1 MMPRAI
7 VFDTYGQT
15 RPLFCF
21 GSMRSDHFCPAACW
35 WIRTGTEF
43 GTLAAVPLWFVLWRG
58 SALSPV
64 TTGLVSG
71 LFLGLIGMTVLEI
84 HCPIRDAWQIRR
96 GCRKTRCKAA
106 SPVTSGRGVTKT
118 LWVVWNSHEQRK
130 TYCGL
135 SDAD

>member
-84 HCPIRDAWQIRR
+84 HCPIRDVWHILFAHIGVLVILSAVGLLVGAAVEKLDVRR
-96 GCRKTRCKAA
+96 LR
-106 SPVTSGRGVTKT
+106 P
-118 LWVVWNSHEQRK
+118 
-130 TYCGL
+130 
-135 SDAD
+135 